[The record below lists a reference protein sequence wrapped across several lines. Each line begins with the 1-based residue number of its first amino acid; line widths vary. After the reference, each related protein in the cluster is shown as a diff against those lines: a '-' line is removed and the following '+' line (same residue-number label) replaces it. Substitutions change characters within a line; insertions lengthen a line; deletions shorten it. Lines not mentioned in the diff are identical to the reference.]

1 MTLRLAN
8 QFDESLDSSASN
20 QPLWSASNQPLWG
33 VSTLPA
39 KPVVLI
45 MLHQKQMQQGGLSTM

>member
-20 QPLWSASNQPLWG
+20 QPLWA

-39 KPVVLI
+39 KPVVL
-45 MLHQKQMQQGGLSTM
+45 MRKMSVLLCRR

>member
-8 QFDESLDSSASN
+8 QFDESLDSSASI
-20 QPLWSASNQPLWG
+20 QPLWA

>member
-1 MTLRLAN
+1 MMLRLAN

-20 QPLWSASNQPLWG
+20 QPLWG
-33 VSTLPA
+33 VRILPA